1 MAISLF
7 DWIYSISA
15 MLFFSLI
22 ISIFI
27 AVKKEKPDLVVKKI
41 GIAFLSLSIPITL
54 VLINYILV
62 GKELWIIVLIII
74 TMGLFL
80 AQLFLDFIFKY
91 DFRENWKTHVP
102 YIILM
107 YVVCFGFIFITIA
120 IDPILGWIVS
130 FLFWAFLGAVIY
142 LYTGKRKKIKIE

>member
-15 MLFFSLI
+15 MLFFSLM

-27 AVKKEKPDLVVKKI
+27 AVKKEKLDLVKKI

-74 TMGLFL
+74 TLGLFL

-102 YIILM
+102 YIILL

-142 LYTGKRKKIKIE
+142 QYTGKRKKIKIE

>member
-7 DWIYSISA
+7 DWTYSISA

-22 ISIFI
+22 ISLFI
-27 AVKKEKPDLVVKKI
+27 AVKKDKLDLVKKL
-41 GIAFLSLSIPITL
+41 GVAFLSLSIPIAL

-74 TMGLFL
+74 TLGLFL
-80 AQLFLDFIFKY
+80 AQLLLDFIFKY
-91 DFRENWKTHVP
+91 DFRGNWKTHVP

-107 YVVCFGFIFITIA
+107 YIVCFGFIFVTIS

-130 FLFWAFLGAVIY
+130 FFFWAFLGALIY
-142 LYTGKRKKIKIE
+142 LYAGKRKKIKIE